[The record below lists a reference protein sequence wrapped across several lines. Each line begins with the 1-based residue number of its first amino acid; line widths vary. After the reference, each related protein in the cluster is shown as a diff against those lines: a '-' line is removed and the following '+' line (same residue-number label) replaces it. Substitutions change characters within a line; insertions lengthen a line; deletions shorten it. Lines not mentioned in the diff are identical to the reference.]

1 MSNKLPPNMKVF
13 GPVDPPQH
21 DWKTDPRVVGDIT
34 DPVRPV
40 KQELVTI
47 GELCE
52 AMNVLNRM
60 ADQFPVLLVRI
71 AKQEKF
77 YRVLTNKNCR

>member
-13 GPVDPPQH
+13 GPVDPPQEAN
-21 DWKTDPRVVGDIT
+21 WKTDPRVMGNIT

-40 KQELVTI
+40 KQVTAV
-47 GELCE
+47 ELCE
-52 AMNVLNRM
+52 AIDVLNHV
-60 ADQFPVLLVRI
+60 ADQLPVLLVKI

-77 YRVLTNKNCR
+77 YKVLTNKNCH